1 MWQGACCVVAHGVR
15 KNITSDIVSTKYLSI
30 ARTSFLHPRATR
42 PEIGEGRSFEAQLR
56 LPPRGYVRGCR
67 WRQEVTEEHLL
78 SRFYIIGTT
87 SVVPKKKAGSQ
98 LGAKNIA
105 ISAYEELV
113 RTVKRSEADKLTAFR
128 SNTSRWRK
136 IGAFPRTTFYST
148 ARTNTSCER
157 ISDAVPRVLQKKIE
171 QERNPPDNL
180 HRTPSQ
186 VGGRGD

>member
-42 PEIGEGRSFEAQLR
+42 PEIGEGRSFGAQLR

-67 WRQEVTEEHLL
+67 WRQEVTEEHSL

-113 RTVKRSEADKLTAFR
+113 RTVKRSEADKLRHSEATHHDGARSAPFLVQRFIQPQEPTPPVSAFQTR
-128 SNTSRWRK
+128 FH
-136 IGAFPRTTFYST
+136 AF
-148 ARTNTSCER
+148 C
-157 ISDAVPRVLQKKIE
+157 KKK
-171 QERNPPDNL
+171 
-180 HRTPSQ
+180 
-186 VGGRGD
+186 